1 MQTHLMSIKLLN
13 QSLERYLD
21 RLEGWKDVMQE
32 TEEKMKSLLEDQF
45 KVKATAQQV
54 NSTVALRWMKGERRD
69 WPHSPGTLFYT

>member
-1 MQTHLMSIKLLN
+1 MQTHLMSIKVLN

-54 NSTVALRWMKGERRD
+54 NSTVALR
-69 WPHSPGTLFYT
+69 